1 MKNFLLLFLSFITF
15 MSLLTT
21 GCSREQEGDVQGE
34 ADPLPVLTNRIQQCS
49 KLYTTEYRIHKIV
62 LVEAEKKIESNFLG
76 MGINVPLGERKL
88 IIPMEAT
95 LKGYIDFSDFKEDDI
110 TIDGN
115 QVFVTLPDP
124 EVELTSTR
132 IDHDGTKQYVS
143 WYLSN
148 FNTAEQTIHAA
159 KGRRDIINKLK
170 NDKKQKQRIVESAR
184 ESAANLLIPLISQM
198 GFEEEN
204 ITIKFQRE
212 FSFDHLTILTD

>member
-1 MKNFLLLFLSFITF
+1 MKNFLLLFLSFIISVVCLF
-15 MSLLTT
+15 Y
-21 GCSREQEGDVQGE
+21 GCDKGQKADIQEDS
-34 ADPLPVLTNRIQQCS
+34 DPLPVLTNRIQQCS

-62 LVEAEKKIESNFLG
+62 LVETEKKIESNFLG
-76 MGINVPLGERKL
+76 MGFNLPVGERKL

-95 LKGYIDFSDFKEDDI
+95 LKGYIDFSNLKDDDI
-110 TIDGN
+110 TIDGD

-148 FNTAEQTIHAA
+148 FNTAEQTAHAA

-184 ESAANLLIPLISQM
+184 ESAVNLLIPLISQM
-198 GFEEEN
+198 GFEEQN